1 MAQLNSLLFSVH
13 GLADKQLE
21 LSVQTQLAAIY
32 TRLQV
37 RGYLALSMDIS
48 VSTYIYPACRRS
60 WPW

>member
-32 TRLQV
+32 PRLQV
-37 RGYLALSMDIS
+37 PRYL
-48 VSTYIYPACRRS
+48 V
-60 WPW
+60 

>member
-37 RGYLALSMDIS
+37 RGYLVYIT
-48 VSTYIYPACRRS
+48 VSIYIYPACRRS